1 MFVVENTETNVSVRS
16 LTMTIVHP
24 DHEIAKASISNV
36 DLVITTQGRHKNV
49 EGQLGSMSLLDL
61 TLQGQQYRE
70 RFLTSG
76 EQALTV
82 KYVRFAPTETADYDA
97 QLKLTMS
104 SVTYVHTKRFVVEL
118 QAFFYQFTQLQLL
131 MQGIRAA
138 ASSQKVCLFK
148 LLTRVT
154 KFFVS
159 DSQQAEKAFPAYR
172 SGVSDNLASRQLD
185 ELAGFDRKPWKAN
198 IDQLV

>member
-1 MFVVENTETNVSVRS
+1 
-16 LTMTIVHP
+16 MTIVHA
-24 DHEIAKASISNV
+24 DREMAKASISNV
-36 DLVITTQGRHKNV
+36 DVAIKTRGRRKKV

-82 KYVRFAPTETADYDA
+82 KYVRFPLTETADHDA
-97 QLKLTMS
+97 QLKLEMS

-118 QAFFYQFTQLQLL
+118 QAFFHQFTRLQSL

-138 ASSQKVCLFK
+138 ASSQKVDRFMVLF
-148 LLTRVT
+148 LRHGTNV
-154 KFFVS
+154 FVL
-159 DSQQAEKAFPAYR
+159 DSKSAEKAVAAYR
-172 SGVSDNLASRQLD
+172 SGVSDNLASCQLD
-185 ELAGFDRKPWKAN
+185 KFAGSDREPREADV
-198 IDQLV
+198 DQLV